1 MENKVILYHTS
12 YCVVNEPNLE
22 LCSDNRDFG
31 KGFYL
36 TSSYIQARRFVKTSL
51 RKAKMEKFIDEKK
64 TTGYIN
70 KFEFDVTLLKQLK
83 THEFAEANR
92 EWLHCVVAH
101 RRRDVFQELIPMYMS
116 YDIMIAKLLMTVQ
129 VQQFSPISMGNMAKL
144 VLKKQTVCA
153 CTF

>member
-1 MENKVILYHTS
+1 MILYHGTNCFIDKIDLNKCRP
-12 YCVVNEPNLE
+12 YK
-22 LCSDNRDFG
+22 DFG

-70 KFEFDVTLLKQLK
+70 QFEFDVTLLKQLK

-101 RRRDVFQELIPMYMS
+101 RRRDVFQELIPMYMP
-116 YDIMIAKLLMTVQ
+116 YDIMIGKIADDRRSNNFHLYQ
-129 VQQFSPISMGNMAKL
+129 WAIWRNWF
-144 VLKKQTVCA
+144 
-153 CTF
+153 